1 MSLSDGLIAGTEIL
15 GVILTI
21 MAMWARLSSRIAR
34 LEAELAAVRETLRR
48 IEDAVWAQAGIAVL
62 PERPSRGA

>member
-1 MSLSDGLIAGTEIL
+1 MSLPDGLIAGTEIL